1 MMDLRWFSK
10 KGGIENRLAVTRYWF
25 LSLALLALAVSA
37 TTAVAGCGSSADSSP
52 VVITGAGSADAEGA
66 AGHTAAPA
74 DAATTADSKPVFETL
89 GFPASLPSPARSVKL
104 PILMFHHTGEP
115 PAGANELR
123 RNLTVSTADFEAQIS
138 YLKQAGYQPVSE
150 AQLFKALYNNAP
162 LPPRAVMLTFDDGY
176 LDNYQVAA
184 PILEKY
190 GFPATFYIITEKVGT
205 PEYMDWE
212 QVADLDR
219 RLMDIGSHT
228 ATHQDLTI
236 LSGADLKQEL
246 SGAAETFK
254 SRLGHPVY
262 WLCYPAGKYDAD
274 VIKYSRDAGYLLATT
289 TKPGEEQSSDDPFGL
304 LRYRVRSD
312 TGLEGF
318 KELVR

>member
-1 MMDLRWFSK
+1 MMDFQRSFNK
-10 KGGIENRLAVTRYWF
+10 RYIADRLALTAGRV
-25 LSLALLALAVSA
+25 LILALLAFVFSA
-37 TTAVAGCGSSADSSP
+37 TTLITGCGSSADSSP
-52 VVITGAGSADAEGA
+52 VVITDASSAGADGNASQTT
-66 AGHTAAPA
+66 TAA
-74 DAATTADSKPVFETL
+74 DTNATAENKPVFETL
-89 GFPASLPSPARSVKL
+89 SFPAVMPSPALTIKL
-104 PILMFHHTGEP
+104 PIVMFHHTGEP
-115 PAGANELR
+115 PAGADELR
-123 RNLTVSTADFEAQIS
+123 RNLTVSTADFEAQIG

-150 AQLFKALYNNAP
+150 AQLFKALYNNVP
-162 LPPRAVMLTFDDGY
+162 LPPKAVMLTFDDGY

-190 GFPATFYIITEKVGT
+190 GFPATFFIITEKVGT

-212 QVADLDR
+212 QVTDLDR
-219 RLMDIGSHT
+219 RQMDIGSHT

-246 SGAAETFK
+246 SGAAKTFE
-254 SRLGHPVY
+254 SRVGHPVY
-262 WLCYPAGKYDAD
+262 WLCYPAGKYDAG

-289 TKPGEEQSSDDPFGL
+289 TKPGEEQSSDAPFGL